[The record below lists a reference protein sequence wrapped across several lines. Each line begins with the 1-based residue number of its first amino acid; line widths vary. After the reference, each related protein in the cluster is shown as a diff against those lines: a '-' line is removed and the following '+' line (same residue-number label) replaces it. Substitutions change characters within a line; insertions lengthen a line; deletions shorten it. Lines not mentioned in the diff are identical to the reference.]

1 VHVPNLRSVPVTDAE
16 QLSRLMDA
24 ATRVRATSATKMNE
38 HSSRSHYIFRMR
50 LVGKNSKTG
59 AETDGELNLV
69 DLAGSERTK
78 DSGVTGDAMK
88 EANAINLS
96 LTSLGSVISAIAAKS
111 AHVPFRDSKLTHFLQ
126 TALSGSSKTL
136 MFVNV
141 SPSEKHHQE
150 SLSSL
155 RFAAKVNNTETGKAE
170 KKGKAAAGGAH

>member
-1 VHVPNLRSVPVTDAE
+1 V
-16 QLSRLMDA
+16 RL
-24 ATRVRATSATKMNE
+24 E
-38 HSSRSHYIFRMR
+38 
-50 LVGKNSKTG
+50 
-59 AETDGELNLV
+59 
-69 DLAGSERTK
+69 
-78 DSGVTGDAMK
+78 
-88 EANAINLS
+88 EAKRINKS
-96 LTSLGSVISAIAAKS
+96 IAALGNCIAALS
-111 AHVPFRDSKLTHFLQ
+111 SGNGEGTSHVPFRDSKLTHFLQ